1 MAREILCPPV
11 GLQTAEGAQRVQDA
25 QEDFH
30 AATTDVANY
39 FAQLWDEGAI
49 ANGLNF
55 EEAEEAKRILDLRSD
70 AQDEFLRAIAGVP
83 AVKAV
88 QA

>member
-1 MAREILCPPV
+1 MATEILCTPV
-11 GLQTAEGAQRVQDA
+11 GLQTPVGSQRVKDA
-25 QEDFH
+25 MEDFH

-49 ANGLNF
+49 ANGLSF
-55 EEAEEAKRILDLRSD
+55 EESEEARRMLDIRDD
-70 AQDEFLRAIAGVP
+70 AQDEFLRAISGVP
-83 AVKAV
+83 AAKEV